1 MTHPNKAGKPGT
13 PCTETVNEQGAR
25 SPRFAADKA
34 DNSEIAAVVDALVA
48 AGRRDLARGI
58 ISSWAELRL
67 KVSFA
72 KSYLDNNQ
80 RSNAAKPS
88 CGW

>member
-1 MTHPNKAGKPGT
+1 MTHPNKAGKSGT
-13 PCTETVNEQGAR
+13 PCTETVKGQGSR

-34 DNSEIAAVVDALVA
+34 DNSVIAEVVDALVA

-67 KVSFA
+67 KVAFA
-72 KSYLDNNQ
+72 KSYLDKNQ

-88 CGW
+88 